1 MYKEVIKERDSSKK
15 AHLESK
21 PFNEVTVQRVVRNV
35 DPFERKRRLAQAA
48 EGRDFKMVKILSSKE
63 AREERALEEMRLNPS
78 QYLKASSKAYEEQHT
93 AKTPLYQPWAG
104 GIAKEEGANAKH
116 RFGQKQTEY
125 LKSKDFNPLKEK
137 FFRMK
142 DSPVA

>member
-15 AHLESK
+15 TQLDSK
-21 PFNEVTVQRVVRNV
+21 QFNEVTAQRVVRNV

-48 EGRDFKMVKILSSKE
+48 QGREFKMVKIQSSKE

-93 AKTPLYQPWAG
+93 ANTPLYKPWAG
-104 GIAKEEGANAKH
+104 GIANEEAVDGKH

-125 LKSKDFNPLKEK
+125 LKSKDFNPLKDK
-137 FFRMK
+137 FFKMK